1 MTTSPAVLLALCLA
15 ATMIATV
22 VFIMFSHDRKHSELD
37 QWVAYS
43 SRGDTLRQALTYY
56 RFMAVS
62 MIVFYVLFTISCLLL
77 QAEGYQIF
85 THSAEAFFAGPFGTA
100 LFAFDLVLRG
110 GFFDAMQHFNLS
122 VTPIQMNRELMWFVC
137 YAFVFRMFYGLTLM
151 KILFSFIWIYGRIR
165 IVRQA
170 RRESPAQLHLFK

>member
-1 MTTSPAVLLALCLA
+1 MFAIAIA
-15 ATMIATV
+15 ATMVMTT
-22 VFIMFSHDRKHSELD
+22 VFIIFYHDRKHSELD

-43 SRGDTLRQALTYY
+43 SRGDTLRHALTYY

-77 QAEGYQIF
+77 QAEGHQIF
-85 THSAEAFFAGPFGTA
+85 THSSEAFFAGPIGTA

-110 GFFDAMQHFNLS
+110 GFFDVMQHFNLS
-122 VTPIQMNRELMWFVC
+122 VTPIQMNRQAPWFVW

-165 IVRQA
+165 VSRQMH
-170 RRESPAQLHLFK
+170 RENRAQLQLFK